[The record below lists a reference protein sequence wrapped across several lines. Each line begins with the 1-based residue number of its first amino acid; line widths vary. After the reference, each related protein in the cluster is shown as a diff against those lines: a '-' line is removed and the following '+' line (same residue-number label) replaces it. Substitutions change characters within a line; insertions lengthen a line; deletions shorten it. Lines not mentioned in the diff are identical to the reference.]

1 MMPVIINLFGHIY
14 TQHENLAHFFFCL
27 KLSSLIILFLTLFC
41 CKDKTLKLKDALKAS
56 VKLNVILSVKLLS

>member
-27 KLSSLIILFLTLFC
+27 KLLSLIILFLTP
-41 CKDKTLKLKDALKAS
+41 KIKTLKLKDALKAF
-56 VKLNVILSVKLLS
+56 K